1 MAELGAQV
9 LLQLSRSS
17 TSFFFFDYDHGT
29 KLESSG
35 APSQLT
41 CNRTGIKVNYFYL
54 AVAGAPSQ
62 LICN

>member
-29 KLESSG
+29 KLESPG
-35 APSQLT
+35 
-41 CNRTGIKVNYFYL
+41 GIHPFLAFYWRCHD
-54 AVAGAPSQ
+54 GSERNKP
-62 LICN
+62 